1 MANLVLLLLKHPL
14 RTLLFIHTFF
24 SQISLVLLRRLLLPH
39 FPVFQ
44 SLRLQI
50 QRAYLGAAALT
61 FPDLTHRLPVGDLSR
76 RRARQ
81 VDEKVPAYLIPGTR
95 GLSDFAQPKDDGKKQ
110 RCVVLFA
117 HGGGYARGEARMYV
131 NYLERWVAESAR
143 RDLDLAFYSVEYR
156 EFESNLGVLGFF
168 TREKRE
174 KERTKASSV
183 ALTTKASHPAQR
195 NAFIQAY
202 QYLLDNGVAAQNI
215 VFMGD
220 SAGGGL
226 CILAGFEVKRLNL
239 PQPAATVL
247 ISPWIDMALK
257 AYVGGNPAVESDYF
271 VMANK
276 AVPALVQMFIGDW
289 PPESPEVNPLYRQP
303 EELSGLS
310 PQLIFT
316 GGAEF
321 ARYDSEQWAQMCHSA
336 GVESKLVIEW
346 GQLHIYAMG
355 SKWTDPAVR
364 RKTDGLIIEWLK
376 NHVAP

>member
-61 FPDLTHRLPVGDLSR
+61 FPDLTHRLPVGNLSL

-95 GLSDFAQPKDDGKKQ
+95 RLSDFAQPKDDGKKQ

-117 HGGGYARGEARMYV
+117 HGGGYARGEARMYI

-143 RDLDLAFYSVEYR
+143 RDLDLAFYSVEYP
-156 EFESNLGVLGFF
+156 
-168 TREKRE
+168 
-174 KERTKASSV
+174 
-183 ALTTKASHPAQR
+183 LTTKASHPAQR

-202 QYLLDNGVAAQNI
+202 QYLLDNGVAAENI

-226 CILAGFEVKRLNL
+226 CILAAFEVKQLNL

-276 AVPALVQMFIGDW
+276 AVPALVQMFIGDR
-289 PPESPEVNPLYRQP
+289 PPESPEVNPLHRQP

-355 SKWTDPAVR
+355 SQWTDPAVR

-376 NHVAP
+376 NHVAT